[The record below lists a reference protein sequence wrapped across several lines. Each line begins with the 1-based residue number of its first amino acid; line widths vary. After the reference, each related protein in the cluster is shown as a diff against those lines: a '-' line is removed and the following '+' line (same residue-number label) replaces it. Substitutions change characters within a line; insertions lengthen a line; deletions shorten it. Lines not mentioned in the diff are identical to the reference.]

1 MDLNES
7 QKESQKE
14 ENKIKDE
21 DYIPSNTDIFSDFRI
36 KRPKGRKIKKK
47 IFCRYKCKYCRKK
60 ISCSKKYNHMIK
72 FHYNK
77 CNKIQRLNYEFNNS
91 VKYLRKIIFYKS
103 LLMKSEKRIKQIKL
117 SKENKK
123 VLLNKSHFLKYQI
136 EYKNE
141 MKQSLERLIK
151 NNNKNLLNEL
161 VIKSELNQNNSYNI
175 SYLNE
180 SEANLSQIME

>member
-14 ENKIKDE
+14 ENKSNDE

-123 VLLNKSHFLKYQI
+123 VLLNK
-136 EYKNE
+136 
-141 MKQSLERLIK
+141 LIK

>member
-123 VLLNKSHFLKYQI
+123 VLLNK
-136 EYKNE
+136 
-141 MKQSLERLIK
+141 LIK

-161 VIKSELNQNNSYNI
+161 VIKSELNQNNSYNT

-180 SEANLSQIME
+180 S